1 MILFSSRR
9 CTLAGLALGVLCGA
23 ILGCGGGSDS
33 ATPAAA
39 TVPTTS
45 AAIPDSASA
54 VSYLHWTDPNHALV
68 DAAGYVAKTAT
79 VNGVHFSYVEGP
91 DNGPP
96 LVLLHAQLLD
106 WFSYSNVLPA
116 LSKSFHVYDIDY
128 QGHGA
133 TTVPAGYAMTANQIG
148 ADLGD
153 LIAQKIGKPVYI
165 TGNSSGGLLTA
176 WLAANR
182 PELIKAAALEDPP
195 LFSSEYPAIKT
206 TIAYPTFA
214 TSYTAVNTDHPV
226 DFLLYWVSK
235 STTFFD
241 NNIGAGSAAALT
253 VAIKAYRLANPGQPV
268 EMGMIEDDSI
278 RMLLRGLDYQ
288 YDPRFGAAFYDG
300 TWNAG
305 FDHATALAKIACP
318 VLLMQANTTTEAD
331 GTLNGAMTLDQAQQ
345 AMALLKN
352 GTYLKVD
359 SGHVINLE
367 QPDQFVTAIKR
378 FFLNQ

>member
-1 MILFSSRR
+1 MMRSISAR
-9 CTLAGLALGVLCGA
+9 LALAA
-23 ILGCGGGSDS
+23 ILSAVLGCGGSSTSTPAS
-33 ATPAAA
+33 ATTA
-39 TVPTTS
+39 TTT
-45 AAIPDSASA
+45 ATTTTTTATD
-54 VSYLHWTDPNHALV
+54 YLHWTDPNHALV

-79 VNGVHFSYVEGP
+79 VNGVNFSYVEGP

-106 WFSYSNVLPA
+106 WFSYSHVLPA
-116 LSKSFHVYDIDY
+116 LAKSFHVYDIDY

-153 LIAQKIGKPVYI
+153 FIATKIGQPVYV
-165 TGNSSGGLLTA
+165 TGNSSGGLLAT

-182 PELIKAAALEDPP
+182 PQWIRAAALEDPP
-195 LFSSEYPAIKT
+195 LFSSEYPAIEK

-214 TSYTAVNTDHPV
+214 TSATAADTDHPS
-226 DFLLYWVSK
+226 DFLLYWISNSK
-235 STTFFD
+235 TFFD
-241 NNIGAGSAAALT
+241 NQIGTGSAAALT
-253 VAIKAYRLANPGQPV
+253 LAIKAYRLANPGVRV
-268 EMGMIEDDSI
+268 EMGMIEDDTI
-278 RMLLRGLDYQ
+278 RMMLRGLDYQ

-305 FDHATALAKIACP
+305 FDHAAALAKIACP
-318 VLLMQANTTTEAD
+318 VLLMQANTTTDAD
-331 GTLNGAMTLDQAQQ
+331 GTLDGAMTLDQAQQ
-345 AMALLKN
+345 AMALLKD

-367 QPDQFVTAIKR
+367 QPDQFVAAIKS